1 MKMTLNSIRA
11 FTSAAIIIAALFI
24 SGCATTSTNPV
35 ISTITDPTT
44 VQDVARTATILYVQQ
59 NPAARADIA
68 AADAAITVLLQNG
81 TLDPVAVQ
89 TALCRRRPR
98 EQHGPLRF
106 DGDNHR
112 GSYQKYAG
120 QSTVAGA
127 INQNA
132 QLSAAVS
139 AILAGTTQ
147 GLKLTQ

>member
-1 MKMTLNSIRA
+1 MTLNSIRA

-81 TLDPVAVQ
+81 TLDPAAVQ
-89 TALCRRRPR
+89 TALLAAGV
-98 EQHGPLRF
+98 HGNNTALYASMVTTIV
-106 DGDNHR
+106 DQ
-112 GSYQKYAG
+112 YQKYAG

-132 QLSAAVS
+132 QLSAALS

-147 GLKLTQ
+147 GLNLTQ